1 MNCPQCNTELPDS
14 AIFCVQCGSTIRQA
28 SFTYLPTG
36 APAWPKEPLKNA
48 QYKNGAPSEPDQYV
62 VLDEA
67 SSNVSPGAPSPKKKR
82 LGIPAIIGLCILSI
96 LIGGGLTFGI
106 LYLNG
111 QRLSIGPQPTL
122 KTLQLP
128 TQSASSTPGSLTPTP
143 QGNQLPTPTAFQTVT
158 STDLGISMKYP
169 SDWVTDPAQKNA
181 NSAFLGIHPQ
191 QQQTGIFIVIE
202 RYTTSASAKISTTS
216 AINQNNLA
224 QFQNLQNITN
234 FQIIPPAT
242 AQRSIGGVK
251 WDEQDATFSNA
262 NNVSFHLTTIAVQYK
277 KLYYD
282 IVFYSPVSTYD
293 EAVQKYFLPMLNSFK
308 FS

>member
-1 MNCPQCNTELPDS
+1 MNCPRCNTELPDS
-14 AIFCVQCGSTIRQA
+14 AIYCVNCGSTIRPA
-28 SFTYLPTG
+28 TFSYLPTG
-36 APAWPKEPLKNA
+36 VPAWPTGSFQTT
-48 QYKNGAPSEPDQYV
+48 QYRSGAPSEPAQYV
-62 VLDEA
+62 VQGETKSVA
-67 SSNVSPGAPSPKKKR
+67 SSNAALPKKNR
-82 LGIPAIIGLCILSI
+82 LGVPAIIGLCILSV

-111 QRLSIGPQPTL
+111 QRLSIGPQPAQTP
-122 KTLQLP
+122 LQLP
-128 TQSASSTPGSLTPTP
+128 TPGASSTPQSLTPTP
-143 QGNQLPTPTAFQTVT
+143 QSNQLPTPTAFQTVT
-158 STDLGISMKYP
+158 SSDLGISMKYP
-169 SDWVTDPAQKNA
+169 SDWVVDPAQKNA

-202 RYTTSASAKISTTS
+202 RYTTSASAKISTTN
-216 AINQNNLA
+216 ALNQINLA

-234 FQIIPPAT
+234 FQIIQPSIP
-242 AQRSIGGVK
+242 QRTIGGVK

-262 NNVSFHLTTIAVQYK
+262 NNISFHLTTIAVQYK

-282 IVFYSPVSTYD
+282 IVFYSPASTYD

>member
-28 SFTYLPTG
+28 SFSYLPTG
-36 APAWPKEPLKNA
+36 APEWPKEPLKST
-48 QYKNGAPSEPDQYV
+48 QYKNGAPSESAQYV
-62 VLDEA
+62 VLDEE
-67 SSNVSPGAPSPKKKR
+67 SSNVSPSAPLSKKKR
-82 LGIPAIIGLCILSI
+82 LGIPAIIGLCFLSI

-111 QRLSIGPQPTL
+111 QRLPIGPQQTL
-122 KTLQLP
+122 KPLHLP
-128 TQSASSTPGSLTPTP
+128 TPSASSTPATLTPTP

-169 SDWVTDPAQKNA
+169 SDWVVDPAQKNA

-191 QQQTGIFIVIE
+191 QQQTGIFIAFE
-202 RYTTSASAKISTTS
+202 RYTTSASAKISTTNVL
-216 AINQNNLA
+216 NQINLA

-234 FQIIPPAT
+234 FQIIQPSIP
-242 AQRSIGGVK
+242 QRTIGGVK

-262 NNVSFHLTTIAVQYK
+262 NNISFHLTTIAVQYK

-282 IVFYSPVSTYD
+282 IVFYSPASTYD

>member
-1 MNCPQCNTELPDS
+1 MNCPRCNTELPDS
-14 AIFCVQCGSTIRQA
+14 AIYCVNCGTTMHPA
-28 SFTYLPTG
+28 SFSYLPAG
-36 APAWPKEPLKNA
+36 VPAWPTEPLKNT
-48 QYKNGAPSEPDQYV
+48 QYNIEPASESTQFVHNEGSQAALPN
-62 VLDEA
+62 A
-67 SSNVSPGAPSPKKKR
+67 ATSKKSR
-82 LGIPAIIGLCILSI
+82 LGIPAIIGLFLLSI

-106 LYLNG
+106 LYANG
-111 QRLSIGPQPTL
+111 QRLSFGPQPNL
-122 KTLQLP
+122 RPVQLP
-128 TQSASSTPGSLTPTP
+128 TQSPSSTPGSLTPTT
-143 QGNQLPTPTAFQTVT
+143 QANQLPTPTAFQTVT

-191 QQQTGIFIVIE
+191 QQQTGIFIAIE
-202 RYTTSASAKISTTS
+202 RYTTSASAKISATS
-216 AINQNNLA
+216 VLNQNNLA
-224 QFQNLQNITN
+224 QFQNLQNVTN
-234 FQIIPPAT
+234 FQIIQPSTP
-242 AQRSIGGVK
+242 QRTIGGVK

-282 IVFYSPVSTYD
+282 ILFYSPASTYD